1 VNLLQITG
9 KVRDTSAKKLEKL
22 LSTLDRDRARSVSD
36 KMLEGTRSIG
46 ESHETIASAMEE
58 AGRALSVVRAVE
70 DTLAQARTAL
80 AQEFEARRADR
91 SELVAL
97 TALFEQTGQELTS
110 VRQNEAEMLRRLT
123 LSDDALAETR
133 AAKLQVELH
142 ASAKEA
148 EVTRL
153 NGALSSA
160 KAEAAEYKTV
170 GDQAQARAQRL
181 EDDNARLRAKMDELE
196 ARRQEAEAQAAA
208 AVQAHSLLDVE
219 RGVLDRRVESMTGE
233 LNRTSRI
240 IADLEGQLSA
250 EKVRSNGLETQA
262 QHARAEAD
270 RLTRAIEDQGE
281 KMRAEL
287 ETLQLRLDTAQA
299 RAQRLESDNAELS
312 RQLQEAVARD
322 RVAERDIGE
331 TKLRLKQSDDQLATL
346 AADLTAARKELAGV
360 EAARAAAVERSER
373 LSETSEGRMADI
385 RRLEEQIEVL
395 QGRLTAQTAEMVAE
409 RAQVDGQLKSLLAAV
424 ERERNERHLET
435 GALAAARKDRA
446 RLHLEVLKTNRG
458 LGLTETA
465 EQALEESAK

>member
-9 KVRDTSAKKLEKL
+9 NVRDTSAKKLEKL

-299 RAQRLESDNAELS
+299 RAQRLESDNADLS